1 MAAIRLPLLV
11 ISGPVGAGKTTVGNE
26 VSTSL
31 ERRRVAH
38 TFIDLDTLA
47 ETYPRPP
54 GDRFGNRLA
63 LLNLQDVWANCVA
76 AGSRNLIVARVVE
89 TPQDAEEIQRA
100 VPGSRPI
107 VCQLR
112 ASDETLIERVGTR
125 EVGSGRAWHEARS
138 LELAQSLRR
147 SAPADFVVDTD
158 GRSVLDIADEVV
170 TQVEWVIGG

>member
-11 ISGPVGAGKTTVGNE
+11 ISGPVGVGKTTVGNE
-26 VSTSL
+26 LSTSL

-63 LLNLQDVWANCVA
+63 LLNLRDVWINCAA

-89 TPQDAEEIQRA
+89 TRDA
-100 VPGSRPI
+100 
-107 VCQLR
+107 L
-112 ASDETLIERVGTR
+112 VGTDVAEWFAR
-125 EVGSGRAWHEARS
+125 IAGAIVIDQTLDALVVG
-138 LELAQSLRR
+138 
-147 SAPADFVVDTD
+147 FVAY
-158 GRSVLDIADEVV
+158 R
-170 TQVEWVIGG
+170 